1 MRFRKAQNTAS
12 VKGNLSVEFAG
23 SNLTSYAGLELLIR
37 YLRLIGF
44 NELIRSCLPGSI
56 LSSDFGLVNMVR
68 LLVALVVV
76 GGRRVSHTAYLG
88 SDPLISRF
96 AGLKRIPN
104 ETTIC
109 RWLKKFRM
117 KTVACLQEANAR
129 IVALVVKAIPVKTLT
144 MDVDGTVVSTGLK
157 VGGALRGF
165 NPHRRKVPSYYPITA
180 MLAETGHVFRVQ
192 NRVGNVHDGKASLK
206 FLRDVF
212 RQVHETLGTGYRLI
226 FRMDAAF
233 FMQPVL
239 RLLHARGAD
248 YAIKVPFWSWLDM
261 KSHVHARKRWA
272 RATEDVDFFEKE
284 ITAKPWNMTFRIV
297 FYRKKVQH
305 QTRKNFQLD
314 LFDPDDGHYE
324 YSAVATTLSYD
335 GPRLW
340 HFMAGRSVQEKT
352 LGELKDG
359 LAFDSVPTNHYQ
371 ANSAWQQIVTLA
383 HNLLTNFQIEAGAEP
398 KKRTRKRTALFR
410 LQRVR
415 TLRFELF
422 NLAGQ
427 ILRPGGRTVLR
438 MNDNPTIKSRIK
450 ATAAALQRLEAA

>member
-1 MRFRKAQNTAS
+1 MRFKKAENTAR
-12 VKGNLSVEFAG
+12 VNGNLSVEFAG
-23 SNLTSYAGLELLIR
+23 SNLTSYAGLEILIR

-44 NELIRSCLPGSI
+44 NGLIRSCLPGSI
-56 LSSDFGLVNMVR
+56 LSTDFGVVNMVR
-68 LLVALVVV
+68 LLVALAVV
-76 GGRRVSHTAYLG
+76 GGRRVAHVAYLG
-88 SDPLISRF
+88 SDPLIARF
-96 AGLKRIPN
+96 AGLNRIPN

-117 KTVACLQEANAR
+117 KTVACLQEVNAR
-129 IVALVVKAIPVKTLT
+129 IVASVVKVIPVKALT
-144 MDVDGTVVSTGLK
+144 MDVDGTVVSAGLK
-157 VGGALRGF
+157 VGGAIRGF

-180 MLAETGHVFRVQ
+180 MVAETGHVFRVQ
-192 NRVGNVHDGKASLK
+192 NRVGNVHDGNASIK

-212 RQVHETLGTGYRLI
+212 RQARETLGSGYRLV

-233 FMQPVL
+233 FLQPVL

-248 YAIKVPFWSWLDM
+248 YAIKVPFWDWLDI

-272 RATEDVDFFEKE
+272 RATDDVDFFEKE
-284 ITAKPWNMTFRIV
+284 IAANPWGMTFRIV
-297 FYRKKVQH
+297 FYRKKVKH

-314 LFDPDDGHYE
+314 LFDPDDGYYE

-340 HFMAGRSVQEKT
+340 HFMAGRGIQEKII
-352 LGELKDG
+352 GELKDG

-371 ANSAWQQIVTLA
+371 ANSAWQQIVALV
-383 HNLLTNFQIEAGAEP
+383 HNLLTNFQIETGAP
-398 KKRTRKRTALFR
+398 ARKRTRKRTGLFR
-410 LQRVR
+410 LKRVT

-427 ILRPGGRTVLR
+427 ILRPGGTTVLR
-438 MNDNPTIKSRIK
+438 MNDNPMIRSRIMATVEALGNLK
-450 ATAAALQRLEAA
+450 AA